1 MNAPATRS
9 LAANSLRAFLS
20 GKKLEESAI
29 YLKSARLA
37 LLNWVK
43 EAYANDGDVDE
54 HTVDIIEVLAA
65 SERLEDLRL
74 RIAAKASKFGA

>member
-1 MNAPATRS
+1 MNAPATRP
-9 LAANSLRAFLS
+9 LAANGIRAFLS

-43 EAYANDGDVDE
+43 EAYAQDGDVDE
-54 HTVDIIEVLAA
+54 NTIDIIEVLSA
-65 SERLEDLRL
+65 SEQLEDLRL
-74 RIAAKASKFGA
+74 RMAAKASKFGA